1 MDGHVLIVEDEQRL
15 RDIIRDYFTAH
26 GADCDLARD
35 GAEALELLRENDYD
49 AILLDVLMPNLDG
62 FAVCRAVRE
71 HSGVPIL
78 FLTALGGEED
88 VLRGYALGADDYVTK
103 PFSLAVLLAKTGAL
117 IRRSRGG
124 PGRKPSPA
132 GLSLWSRAAGPA
144 PWTAGRWSCR
154 PGSTSC
160 CSASCAIKGRCSAGA
175 SCWTGCG
182 ASTSRGATGRW
193 TAGSRP
199 SGPPWARQESRLRRC
214 SRRATSWRRERRER
228 QASVSAGLCPD
239 AVHLSGR
246 LGGGHGGAGV
256 AQLAVER
263 GGHSP

>member
-103 PFSLAVLLAKTGAL
+103 PFSLAVLLAKTEAL

-124 PGRKPSPA
+124 PGAETLTCGAIALEP
-132 GLSLWSRAAGPA
+132 
-144 PWTAGRWSCR
+144 GRR
-154 PGSTSC
+154 T
-160 CSASCAIKGRCSAGA
+160 CAVELPPREYELLLCLMRHKGRVLSREQLLDRVWGIDFEVGDRAVDGRIKALRGALGSAGTQIKTVFKA
-175 SCWTGCG
+175 GYKLEEG
-182 ASTSRGATGRW
+182 AS
-193 TAGSRP
+193 
-199 SGPPWARQESRLRRC
+199 
-214 SRRATSWRRERRER
+214 
-228 QASVSAGLCPD
+228 
-239 AVHLSGR
+239 
-246 LGGGHGGAGV
+246 
-256 AQLAVER
+256 
-263 GGHSP
+263 